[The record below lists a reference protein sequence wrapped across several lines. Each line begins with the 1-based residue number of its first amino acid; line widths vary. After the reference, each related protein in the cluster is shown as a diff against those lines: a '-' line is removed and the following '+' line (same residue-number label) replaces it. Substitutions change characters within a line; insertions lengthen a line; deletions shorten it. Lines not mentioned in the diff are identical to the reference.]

1 MCVFESKNDL
11 DNVPDSQIEIS
22 NAESGKSITK
32 SDTTVSKFQ

>member
-1 MCVFESKNDL
+1 MCVFESKKGL

-22 NAESGKSITK
+22 NAESGKPITK